1 MQASEPMTGMS
12 DAALIEV
19 LDPFAQQNGVCVEV
33 SWANGEVLHQCILGE
48 VHGLETRGLVSPMSF
63 VSRAKADITYPLQ
76 NQGNSG
82 SLRSQDRIVFPWCV
96 VIISV
101 AVRYN
106 KFSWKEEAII

>member
-33 SWANGEVLHQCILGE
+33 SWTNGEVLHQCILGE

-63 VSRAKADITYPLQ
+63 VSRAKSDVTAIVWILACSCKTI
-76 NQGNSG
+76 G
-82 SLRSQDRIVFPWCV
+82 STSQPT
-96 VIISV
+96 
-101 AVRYN
+101 
-106 KFSWKEEAII
+106 